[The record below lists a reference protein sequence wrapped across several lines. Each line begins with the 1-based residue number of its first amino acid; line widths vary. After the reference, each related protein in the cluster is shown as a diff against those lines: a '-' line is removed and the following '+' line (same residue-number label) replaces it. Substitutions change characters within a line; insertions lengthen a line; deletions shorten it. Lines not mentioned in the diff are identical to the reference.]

1 MVVEVEE
8 MKVKEE
14 EVEGVNVKEEEL
26 DRWLPSGGDYSPIRV
41 N

>member
-1 MVVEVEE
+1 
-8 MKVKEE
+8 MKVKEEE

-26 DRWLPSGGDYSPIRV
+26 DRWGPSGGDYSPIRV